1 MLRLK
6 QKVVLRRGSGFALAE
21 SPGAACLSRSCACN
35 RVCFQPEIHTACDC
49 CIGKDGVLP
58 NAGGG
63 GGGGSKALYRSARSK
78 IRTENEQE
86 TDGNS

>member
-21 SPGAACLSRSCACN
+21 SPGAACLSSSCACN
-35 RVCFQPEIHTACDC
+35 RVCFQPEIHRACDC

-63 GGGGSKALYRSARSK
+63 SKELYKSARSK
-78 IRTENEQE
+78 IRTENERE
-86 TDGNS
+86 TNGNS